1 MFASEM
7 NILTH
12 LEDYIKH
19 FYNQLDIQS
28 PTQLNIEEIAQ
39 KLGIS
44 IFYWDEGSQA
54 LFIQNRSFIFLNHLL
69 LHNFKWQE
77 FCHELGHVL
86 LHAGDQIR
94 LPYSFI
100 EYQEFKANN
109 FALHAAAPTFMID
122 ELDLPNTYQEAVRL
136 LQDTFHISLTFACK
150 RLDHYINNH
159 VFASQ
164 MH

>member
-1 MFASEM
+1 M
-7 NILTH
+7 TH
-12 LEDYIKH
+12 LEDYIQH
-19 FYNQLDIQS
+19 FYNQLDIHS
-28 PTQLNIEEIAQ
+28 PTQLNIDEIAQ
-39 KLGIS
+39 RLGIS
-44 IFYWDEGSQA
+44 IFYWNEGSQA
-54 LFIQNRSFIFLNHLL
+54 LFINNSSFIFLNNMMLP
-69 LHNFKWQE
+69 NFKWQE

-94 LPYSFI
+94 LPYSFV

-159 VFASQ
+159 LSLPSQ
-164 MH
+164 IPW

>member
-1 MFASEM
+1 M

-12 LEDYIKH
+12 LEDYIQH
-19 FYNQLDIQS
+19 FYNQLGIYF
-28 PTQLNIEEIAQ
+28 PTQLNEEEIAE
-39 KLGIS
+39 KLDVS
-44 IFYWDEGSQA
+44 IYYWTENSQA
-54 LFIQNRSFIFLNHLL
+54 LFIKDRSFIFLNYLIL
-69 LHNFKWQE
+69 PNFKWQE

-86 LHAGDQIR
+86 LHTGDQMR
-94 LPYSFI
+94 LPYSFV

-159 VFASQ
+159 LSFPSQ
-164 MH
+164 IPL

>member
-1 MFASEM
+1 MFVLEM

-12 LEDYIKH
+12 LEDYIQH
-19 FYNQLDIQS
+19 FYNQLGIYS
-28 PTQLNIEEIAQ
+28 PTQLTEEEIAQ
-39 KLGIS
+39 KLDIA
-44 IFYWDEGSQA
+44 IYYWTESSQA
-54 LFIQNRSFIFLNHLL
+54 LFIKDHSFIFLNHMLL
-69 LHNFKWQE
+69 PNFKWQE

-86 LHAGDQIR
+86 LHTGDQMQ
-94 LPYSFI
+94 LPYSFV
-100 EYQEFKANN
+100 EYQEYKANN

-122 ELDLPNTYQEAVRL
+122 QLDLPNTYQEAVRL